1 MGAGEPAVEDLGVRP
16 GPDDPTAAL
25 LAALA
30 RLVER
35 LPSEPPGPDDPALRL
50 AVAVLL
56 VQAVRAD
63 HRVLA
68 DEHRSLGPQLAR
80 LLGLPA
86 PELERL
92 LRLAEEQA
100 YGGRSLADCVA
111 VVARAPLDLRRK
123 VVHGLWRVVLAD
135 AELSAHEEYLV
146 RKIAELLGL
155 STADL
160 VETKLRARQE
170 FLEGEGA

>member
-1 MGAGEPAVEDLGVRP
+1 MSV
-16 GPDDPTAAL
+16 PDDPTAAML
-25 LAALA
+25 EALA

-35 LPSEPPGPDDPALRL
+35 LPEQVPGPDDPTLRL

-68 DEHRSLGPQLAR
+68 DEHRSLGPQLSR
-80 LLGLPA
+80 LLGLDPQ
-86 PELERL
+86 EQERL
-92 LRLAEEQA
+92 MRLAEEQA
-100 YGGRSLADCVA
+100 YGGRPLADCVA
-111 VVARAPLDLRRK
+111 VVRRGSSDLRKK
-123 VVHGLWRVVLAD
+123 VVHALWRVVLAD

-146 RKIAELLGL
+146 RKVADLLGL
-155 STADL
+155 SAADL